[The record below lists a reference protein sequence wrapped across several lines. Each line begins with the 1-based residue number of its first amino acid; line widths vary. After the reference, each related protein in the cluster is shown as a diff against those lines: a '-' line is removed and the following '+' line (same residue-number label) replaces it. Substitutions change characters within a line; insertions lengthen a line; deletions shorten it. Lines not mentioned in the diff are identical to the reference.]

1 MMSNKKQ
8 VELLNRAYDTE
19 EFRSQGHQIVDMLAD
34 YLGDAVGKNVS
45 SVLPDH
51 SPEEMLDRWS
61 GRFDSQGNGDWQEML
76 RQVLVQSNHLHH
88 PGYIGHQVTAPLPLA
103 ALMDFVG
110 VFLNNGSAIYEMGP
124 VNVIMEKR
132 LIEWMAGLIG
142 YSDAADGIFTSGGT
156 LGNLTALLAARQAK
170 AGYNIWQRG
179 INSQHSPAVIISEQ
193 AHYSVQRAVGVMGF
207 GEDSVVK
214 VPVDSTFRIDMSKLN
229 EIYLTVKQQRKKVF
243 ALVAN
248 GCSTATGSYDHLD
261 ALADFCQQRDI
272 WLHVDG
278 AHGASAL
285 LSDKYRFL
293 MKGAD
298 RVDSIVWDAHKMLL
312 MPALTTAVIFKD
324 GARSYDSFSQEAA
337 YLFEKEAREEWYNY
351 AHRTMEC
358 TKKMMGLKLYVCLSV
373 LGKEL
378 FAGYVDRMYDLT
390 GEFAGII
397 SRAADFELAVEP
409 QSNIICF
416 RYLIPGFSEEALNEL
431 QAGIRKQVVARGSY
445 YIVQTRLKET
455 SYLRCTIINPLT
467 TLEDLTGLLDQIRS
481 L

>member
-1 MMSNKKQ
+1 MSDKQ
-8 VELLNRAYDTE
+8 QAELLSRAYDSD
-19 EFRSQGHQIVDMLAD
+19 EFRRQGHQIVDMLAD
-34 YLGDAVGKNVS
+34 YLDDAAGKNVS
-45 SVLPDH
+45 SVLPGF
-51 SPEEMLDRWS
+51 SPEEMLDRWG
-61 GRFDSQGNGDWQEML
+61 GRFIGNEKGDWQEML
-76 RQVLVQSNHLHH
+76 GQVLAQSNHLHH

-132 LIEWMAGLIG
+132 VIEWMAGLIG
-142 YSDAADGIFTSGGT
+142 YSEEADGIFTSGGT

-179 INSQHSPAVIISEQ
+179 ISGNQSLVVVISEQ

-214 VPVDSTFRIDMSKLN
+214 VPVDSAFRIDISKLT
-229 EIYLTVKQQRKKVF
+229 ECYLKVRKKGKKVF

-248 GCSTATGSYDHLD
+248 GCSTATGSYDHLEE
-261 ALADFCQQRDI
+261 LADFCQQEDI

-285 LSDKYRFL
+285 LSDKYRSL
-293 MKGAD
+293 LNGVHRA
-298 RVDSIVWDAHKMLL
+298 DSIVWDAHKMLL

-373 LGKEL
+373 FGEEL
-378 FAGYVDRMYDLT
+378 FAGYVERMYALT

-397 SRAADFELAVEP
+397 SGAADFELAVEP

-416 RYLIPGFSEEALNEL
+416 RFLKPGFSEEALNEL
-431 QAGIRKQVVARGSY
+431 QAGIRKQVLANGAY
-445 YIVQTRLKET
+445 YIVQAQLNGTV
-455 SYLRCTIINPLT
+455 YLRCTIINPLT
-467 TLEDLTGLLDQIRS
+467 TLKDLAGLLDHIRT